1 VLTSVKLKTSRR
13 AAALATGLAVVA
25 GSTLLIAG
33 PASAAD
39 FQVTPDELQG
49 SIEPGAYTGWHE
61 GYAADAVGAP
71 AVITDAGLELTGP
84 SQIINGLETP
94 LAVDGVEVTLESL
107 VDTAAVAS
115 TNDAT
120 YFQLPVFGDAA
131 GGQFATLRP
140 EVPGAAGLAG
150 NWVASSSNIPGVVAN
165 TPLPLAELSAAVG
178 DFSLLAFGVLVI
190 EGGDDVVQT
199 ISFNGDNYN
208 FAAPIVEP
216 VFDPKVVVTPETIL
230 FSAVRPGGTGFT
242 VTTTGFTPGDT
253 LSIAVIDPNGEIFGA
268 ADGGNTIVA
277 DETGGFIAEGLTLE
291 GEGIQVG
298 TYAFRVTDTA
308 GVEAFDTLVVVADPA
323 PAAGTPVVPTLAD
336 TGSDSGVLVGGAA
349 ALLLLGAAGMLFA
362 AARRKGAQITA

>member
-1 VLTSVKLKTSRR
+1 MKTSRR

-33 PASAAD
+33 PASADD
-39 FQVTPDELQG
+39 FQVTPAELQG
-49 SIEPGAYTGWHE
+49 SIEPGAYAGWHE

-71 AVITDAGLELTGP
+71 AAITDAGLELTGP
-84 SQIINGLETP
+84 SQIINGYDAP
-94 LAVDGVEVTLESL
+94 LAVDGVDVTLASL
-107 VDTAAVAS
+107 VDTIAVTS

-150 NWVASSSNIPGVVAN
+150 NWVASSSNIPGVTAN
-165 TPLPLAELSAAVG
+165 TPLPLADLSVAVG
-178 DFSLLAFGVLVI
+178 DFDLLAFGVLVI
-190 EGGDDVVQT
+190 EDGDDVVQT

-208 FAAPIVEP
+208 FFTE
-216 VFDPKVVVTPETIL
+216 VVVPSVPSVVLTPDTIF
-230 FSAVRPGGTGFT
+230 FSDVRPGGAGFAVT
-242 VTTTGFTPGDT
+242 VTGFTPGDT
-253 LSIAVIDPNGEIFGA
+253 LSFAVTDPNGEIFGA
-268 ADGGNTIVA
+268 AEGGNTVVA
-277 DETGGFIAEGLTLE
+277 DETGGFAAEGLTLE

-298 TYAFRVTDTA
+298 TYIFTVTDSE
-308 GVEAFDTLVVVADPA
+308 GVAAADSIAVIADPV
-323 PAAGTPVVPTLAD
+323 AAGAPVPTLAD
-336 TGSDSGVLVGGAA
+336 TGSDAGLLVGGSA